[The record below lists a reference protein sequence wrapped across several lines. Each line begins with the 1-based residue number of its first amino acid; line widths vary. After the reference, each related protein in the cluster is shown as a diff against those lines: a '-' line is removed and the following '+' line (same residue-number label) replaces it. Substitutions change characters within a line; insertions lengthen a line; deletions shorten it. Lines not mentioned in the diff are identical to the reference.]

1 LPWAGM
7 TRAFG
12 AGLLDCAD
20 GIAGKSEADFPG
32 GNDSRKGNDNGKGNS
47 RSFAALRMTSLWG
60 WSQKGKS
67 NDNSKRNSRSF
78 ALLRMTSL
86 WGWSQKGKSND
97 NSKRNSRSFA
107 LLRMTNLWGWSQKGK
122 SNFKCKSKSNCKNR
136 CKGMGRLAFAV
147 FHLCR
152 KCWAKI
158 GHSPPIFAGK
168 ENVQGVARIAF
179 PECLKHYPE

>member
-1 LPWAGM
+1 MSRALQPSVMSWASNPGRSTPATKTCRRGPRLPWAGM

-32 GNDSRKGNDNGKGNS
+32 GNDSRKGNDNSKGKS
-47 RSFAALRMTSLWG
+47 RSFAALRMTS
-60 WSQKGKS
+60 
-67 NDNSKRNSRSF
+67 
-78 ALLRMTSL
+78 
-86 WGWSQKGKSND
+86 
-97 NSKRNSRSFA
+97 
-107 LLRMTNLWGWSQKGK
+107 LWGWSQKGK